1 VLDEERL
8 KNGQYFGKDYFDELL
23 EKIREIR
30 ASERRFYQKITD
42 IYATSSDYDKDA
54 PMTKEFF
61 ANVQNKLLFAIT
73 KNTAPE
79 IIYERAD
86 AEKKSM
92 GLTNRK

>member
-1 VLDEERL
+1 MFDEERL

-61 ANVQNKLLFAIT
+61 ANDT
-73 KNTAPE
+73 EE
-79 IIYERAD
+79 ISFCYH
-86 AEKKSM
+86 
-92 GLTNRK
+92 

>member
-1 VLDEERL
+1 MFDEERL

-61 ANVQNKLLFAIT
+61 ANVLKKKPIRKLL
-73 KNTAPE
+73 KNMKSLE
-79 IIYERAD
+79 LNKIKNIYQI
-86 AEKKSM
+86 
-92 GLTNRK
+92 LIVF

>member
-1 VLDEERL
+1 VFDEERL

-61 ANVQNKLLFAIT
+61 ANVLKKKPIRKLL
-73 KNTAPE
+73 KNMKSLE
-79 IIYERAD
+79 LNKIKNIYQI
-86 AEKKSM
+86 
-92 GLTNRK
+92 LIVF